1 MPYYNEV
8 LLYLEKQTWL
18 RWIGNHMVSK
28 EWCEIIC
35 PFQNVNEYADEVWEW
50 VNNFS
55 LHLTLIMIA
64 YPGWD
69 QS

>member
-18 RWIGNHMVSK
+18 RWISNHMLSK
-28 EWCEIIC
+28 VWYEIIC
-35 PFQNVNEYADEVWEW
+35 PFQNVNEYPDEVWEW
-50 VNNFS
+50 VNNFT
-55 LHLTLIMIA
+55 LHLILIMIT

-69 QS
+69 